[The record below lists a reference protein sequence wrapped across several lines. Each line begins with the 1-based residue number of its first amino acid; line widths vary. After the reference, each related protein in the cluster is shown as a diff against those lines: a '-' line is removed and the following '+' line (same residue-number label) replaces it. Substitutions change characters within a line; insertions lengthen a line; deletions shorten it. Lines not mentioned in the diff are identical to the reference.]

1 MDKNSKLY
9 RDLMSESQVL
19 AALHMLSLLYIELN
33 DDQDLTV
40 PNILAKMRELGF
52 THLAM
57 DADGT
62 LKGFFDEPKKE
73 DGMWYEP
80 AGYEMFIAVENF
92 IEVNEYDKIED
103 SISFDIS
110 DLIIDCGL
118 IENNE
123 ELRNTEV
130 WKQDY
135 EDLQILTEYW
145 LDMEDHEYKFYTKE
159 FNMEKAEKIITL
171 DDFEEVEDFDQ
182 DDDPFLMDI
191 LEDLR
196 SMGIPVSRIFYHN
209 DYHDQAEAMDRT
221 MKTKNPIGKSIYSQD
236 KINILEDGR
245 VFINDKLI
253 TNKKKSIEIYNEYVD
268 KKEDDIE
275 TIYEELGGF
284 DHYIMDNKKEK
295 KNKET
300 QWQKIKRKIN
310 MRRAKKLIGKKV
322 YAVSMGYIPKDDKR
336 ESSKFINNL
345 KDLLHEHILLND
357 YDTYMDTDTIFV
369 MVRSDGQ
376 VWISKEDSDL
386 DNYTKIGVIPTAK
399 GVSEEFKTVIEIT
412 R

>member
-33 DDQDLTV
+33 GDQDLTV

-57 DADGT
+57 DADGA

-357 YDTYMDTDTIFV
+357 YDTYMDTDTVFV